1 MCKKQ
6 ENYLDAIE
14 TLFNAISMFDDFNEP
29 GEANRYESIVG
40 FQQYISEIAAKQFM
54 YGGSG
59 ERESDLFRIVYDFMD
74 YLKTIEGHFQEENQ
88 KLSPK

>member
-14 TLFNAISMFDDFNEP
+14 TLFNAISMFDDHET
-29 GEANRYESIVG
+29 ENRRYDSIVG

-74 YLKTIEGHFQEENQ
+74 YLNAIEKDCHEEKQ
-88 KLSPK
+88 QLPPK

>member
-1 MCKKQ
+1 L
-6 ENYLDAIE
+6 N
-14 TLFNAISMFDDFNEP
+14 DFSLQCGLIKIHFSEW
-29 GEANRYESIVG
+29 A
-40 FQQYISEIAAKQFM
+40 QKYISEIAAKQFM

-59 ERESDLFRIVYDFMD
+59 EWESDIFRIVYDFMD